1 MKCSRRDEKA
11 KSEYAED
18 ARSSILARHAR
29 TGLFFWSW
37 NEVAGIVERAG
48 TIFER
53 LFPKGRANYW
63 LTRLTRLTRAD
74 TP

>member
-1 MKCSRRDEKA
+1 MKKRKVNTQKMREARFWRDMPG
-11 KSEYAED
+11 S
-18 ARSSILARHAR
+18 
-29 TGLFFWSW
+29 GFFFWSW

-53 LFPKGRANYW
+53 LFPKGRANHW
-63 LTRLTRLTRAD
+63 LTRLTRAD